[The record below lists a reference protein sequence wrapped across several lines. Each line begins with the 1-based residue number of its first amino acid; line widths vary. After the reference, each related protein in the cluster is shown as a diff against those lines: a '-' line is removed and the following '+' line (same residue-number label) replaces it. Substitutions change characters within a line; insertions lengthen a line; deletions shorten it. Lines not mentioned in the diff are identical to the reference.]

1 MSESTGK
8 SDLSLFDT
16 IDFRAFLETLRLRWW
31 VIPAL
36 ITASVGFL
44 QAQESDLRTEP
55 TSYVVSR
62 SFEVGYPQYVL
73 NSVGIRN
80 DAVREFPDPSTQ
92 ILILQSDETRQE
104 ISDALGMDIDVK
116 VPNDFETPF
125 TLSCNLPVVTD
136 CEKAIEAYVAKAIKI
151 RGSAIAAGLENLK
164 TLLVGLQ
171 ESAPDPLLPPQIAAI
186 ESLSKSL
193 KVEFAFID
201 GYEQAI
207 GSTVEQVRRPTYLM
221 GVVAGLVI
229 SFLILLQLTY
239 TDSRVRS
246 VRQLVRLI
254 GEDTFLGRVT
264 KRENPVRDRRVA
276 ISILRGLRTNSV
288 TRLRYL
294 TLRESLHDE
303 TALLRLATLTDA
315 SHEMS
320 KPFSELSVPELGTS
334 STTHVDILIVQRNRD
349 LRKDVLEALSGLRRS
364 DRKLAGVLL
373 VG

>member
-1 MSESTGK
+1 MSESTRK
-8 SDLSLFDT
+8 SDLGLFDT
-16 IDFRAFLETLRLRWW
+16 IDLRAFLETLRLRWW

-36 ITASVGFL
+36 IVASVGFL

-55 TSYVVSR
+55 TSYMVSR

-104 ISDALGMDIDVK
+104 ISDALGMDVDVK

-136 CEKAIEAYVAKAIKI
+136 CEKAIEAYVAKAIEI

-193 KVEFAFID
+193 KVEFAFVD

-303 TALLRLATLTDA
+303 TALLRLAILTDA

>member
-55 TSYVVSR
+55 TSYMVSR

-104 ISDALGMDIDVK
+104 ISDALGLDIDVK

-264 KRENPVRDRRVA
+264 KKENPVRDRRVA

>member
-104 ISDALGMDIDVK
+104 ISDALGLDIDVK